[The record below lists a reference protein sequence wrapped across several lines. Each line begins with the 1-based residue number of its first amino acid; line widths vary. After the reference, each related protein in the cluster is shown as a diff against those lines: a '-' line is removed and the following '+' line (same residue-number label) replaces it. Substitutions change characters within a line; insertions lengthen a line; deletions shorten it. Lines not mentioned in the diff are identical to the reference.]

1 VPPSPRIKATLNQQA
16 YEDVCKQLDI
26 RMPTIT
32 FVNGSKSDGR
42 VAWGDFHPI
51 LWRVRIYLGLDQYEH
66 DKLRFCQ
73 SECVRTILHELRH
86 AWQYQH
92 HQKTMWK
99 NKIIIET
106 DAEQWA
112 QDEVAKW
119 RNLVRITRTFH
130 GSGMSRLEKASRRA
144 R

>member
-1 VPPSPRIKATLNQQA
+1 MPPSPRIKATLNQQA
-16 YEDVCKQLDI
+16 YEDVCRLLDI
-26 RMPTIT
+26 RMPTIS
-32 FVNGSKSDGR
+32 FINGSRPGQ
-42 VAWGDFHPI
+42 VAWGDFNAASWH
-51 LWRVRIYLGLDQYEH
+51 VRIFLALDQYEH

-92 HQKTMWK
+92 HKDTMWK
-99 NKIIIET
+99 NKILIET
-106 DAEQWA
+106 DAEEWA

-119 RNLVRITRTFH
+119 RSLVRIARTFH
-130 GSGMSRLEKASRRA
+130 GSGMSRLEKISRRG

>member
-1 VPPSPRIKATLNQQA
+1 MPPSPRIKATLNEQA

-26 RMPTIT
+26 RMPTIS
-32 FVNGSKSDGR
+32 FINGMKSDGR
-42 VAWGDFHPI
+42 VAWGDFHPVK
-51 LWRVRIYLGLDQYEH
+51 WQVRIYLGLDQYEH

-86 AWQYQH
+86 AWQFQH
-92 HQKTMWK
+92 RQEMWK
-99 NKIIIET
+99 ARILIEA
-106 DAEQWA
+106 DAERWA

-130 GSGMSRLEKASRRA
+130 GSGMSRLARVGRRIA
-144 R
+144 